1 MKIVIQG
8 RGFRVTEGLAEIIR
22 LEVSR
27 QSEHLLARRRERP
40 GTGMRRQSF
49 ARDDHPY
56 AERSREERST
66 TRSRAPRS
74 TTRPES
80 PCES

>member
-8 RGFRVTEGLAEIIR
+8 RGFRVTEGLAEITR
-22 LEVSR
+22 FEVSR
-27 QSEHLLARRRERP
+27 QSEQLLARRRERP